1 MYGSPRDPARA
12 HPPAGS
18 SQGVHSNQRPARGR
32 SPTEQLG
39 RRLLGSHLFHG
50 AEPIRPPPT
59 SALCAH
65 PENAQNPDRD
75 VTGGAGERRDVTS
88 QTGGAEPGRE
98 GGWGGGGG
106 RVGRGRGEET
116 EEAVSNCTT
125 PLPALFRCPSRRPP
139 RPAARLPPRSRGLS
153 SCRTIAAG
161 SMTLSLRAENPRWL
175 PVDFSSPVAPACP
188 LTCAWW
194 PSPPTT

>member
-1 MYGSPRDPARA
+1 MEATFFMVLNPYARR
-12 HPPAGS
+12 
-18 SQGVHSNQRPARGR
+18 RPAPCV
-32 SPTEQLG
+32 PT
-39 RRLLGSHLFHG
+39 RRM
-50 AEPIRPPPT
+50 PKTRT
-59 SALCAH
+59 
-65 PENAQNPDRD
+65 
-75 VTGGAGERRDVTS
+75 VTS
-88 QTGGAEPGRE
+88 QAAPASAETSLARRAGRSQAGRE
-98 GGWGGGGG
+98 GGEGAGGGWGGGGG